1 MGSRSASV
9 SYGLIQRQ
17 PCKQAGRAV
26 DLGIVFIV
34 AAALALGTDVFPFAL
49 AVTFAACCSFAMPIG
64 YQTNLLV
71 MGRGQYRFRELVTA
85 GMRLVCI
92 AWAAFSLFVP
102 WHYGVP

>member
-1 MGSRSASV
+1 
-9 SYGLIQRQ
+9 
-17 PCKQAGRAV
+17 
-26 DLGIVFIV
+26 
-34 AAALALGTDVFPFAL
+34 
-49 AVTFAACCSFAMPIG
+49 MPIG